1 MADQA
6 MYHQGNQSV
15 FVGGRLWT
23 LPPPCKHKVEN
34 SEQSN
39 EVLHLYRWSTHT
51 HVGDF
56 PRIQGKFHYIRMKIT
71 VKSPCFFWKILVNQV
86 ISASDLLNGETSVED
101 YEADSVPGYKGEVSL
116 QDVGWMMLH
125 FFLSN
130 CSIHFGVA
138 QKCTV
143 ILRNLR
149 EQLFEIDVPF
159 ASMGLSVFGAKKM
172 WKLWVPW
179 LHFGS

>member
-1 MADQA
+1 M
-6 MYHQGNQSV
+6 
-15 FVGGRLWT
+15 
-23 LPPPCKHKVEN
+23 
-34 SEQSN
+34 
-39 EVLHLYRWSTHT
+39 
-51 HVGDF
+51 
-56 PRIQGKFHYIRMKIT
+56 
-71 VKSPCFFWKILVNQV
+71 NQV

-116 QDVGWMMLH
+116 QDVGWMMFH

-159 ASMGLSVFGAKKM
+159 ASMGLSGRLPGRIPSLFSH
-172 WKLWVPW
+172 LNT
-179 LHFGS
+179 H